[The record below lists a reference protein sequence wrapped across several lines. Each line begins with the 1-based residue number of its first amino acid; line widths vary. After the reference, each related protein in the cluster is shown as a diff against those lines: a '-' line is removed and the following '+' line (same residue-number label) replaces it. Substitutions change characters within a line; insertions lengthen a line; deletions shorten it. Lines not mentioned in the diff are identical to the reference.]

1 MCAGLA
7 QATTPAS
14 PITATPSSVSISY
27 TLPSTAG
34 AAAPVVLTIPS
45 GAGDAFVVDPTTVP
59 FWLSIDDTSDV
70 APPSPGVT
78 INFVASAA
86 AGSLTAGVYTA
97 PVHIRVAG
105 FADLVVPVSLAVAD
119 VASTMSVTYNGT
131 AKADNSTVALTWVY
145 GSTPLPTATLNVL
158 SSGAPIAFSTGSS
171 VSAPANTVN
180 WIQLSASSAI
190 AYNYGTGI
198 NLTFLPDVLTN
209 SKVGDS
215 LAGVVTFTNG
225 GTTIHI
231 NITIAVGEPNAALSA
246 NPIFPAYTPKH
257 SSGSVTVVV
266 TGSGFGTVAQ
276 GYTSAT
282 TVSIAYGSVVTPVDL
297 TTITSTV
304 GSVHRRGERG
314 EPEHD
319 DPHHS
324 VGRRHSG

>member
-1 MCAGLA
+1 MFKVFCQQAFSRRVRAPLVCGFA

-14 PITATPSSVSISY
+14 PLTATPSSVSISY

-59 FWLSIDDTSDV
+59 YWLSIDDTSDV

-78 INFVASAA
+78 VNFVASAA
-86 AGSLTAGVYTA
+86 AGSLTAGVYA
-97 PVHIRVAG
+97 ASVHFRVAG

-198 NLTFLPDVLTN
+198 NLTFLPDVLQN
-209 SKVGDS
+209 SKVGDTS
-215 LAGVVTFTNG
+215 G
-225 GTTIHI
+225 GRGDLHEWRNHHPHQHHHRCGRTGRGTERPIHCSRP
-231 NITIAVGEPNAALSA
+231 TRR
-246 NPIFPAYTPKH
+246 
-257 SSGSVTVVV
+257 
-266 TGSGFGTVAQ
+266 
-276 GYTSAT
+276 
-282 TVSIAYGSVVTPVDL
+282 SIARAVSPSSSQARALVPWRKATPPP
-297 TTITSTV
+297 
-304 GSVHRRGERG
+304 RQ
-314 EPEHD
+314 
-319 DPHHS
+319 
-324 VGRRHSG
+324 